1 MRPAGKKLSFFYVFS
16 AIISN
21 LLLNLLSSKNAQV
34 NSFVARLKDPT
45 KMAILHACYGNII
58 IIYFFFTNFRFYL

>member
-58 IIYFFFTNFRFYL
+58 FFFLY